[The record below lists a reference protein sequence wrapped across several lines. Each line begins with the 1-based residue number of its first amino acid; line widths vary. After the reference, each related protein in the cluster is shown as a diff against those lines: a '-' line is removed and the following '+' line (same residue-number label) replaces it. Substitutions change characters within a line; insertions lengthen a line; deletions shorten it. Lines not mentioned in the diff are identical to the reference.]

1 MLHYRR
7 YGFAL
12 QQNET
17 LALALAD
24 ILKIIDGAEIKPAP
38 LHFLFDAGPANAT
51 SARMLEKFPDLATFA
66 SRTPAQPGYAGA
78 SLISNLDGRWQGG
91 NPEASDR
98 EASRELLLAVVA
110 GIPEEFPLWIASI
123 LIGPLRWTEN
133 DAPPREATA
142 GPTSLN
148 KAAFSGL
155 SPSMTYLAPGI
166 ILQYLS
172 RFGLRLWITEQLPDP
187 APARAAAPVVQQL
200 LDRFSQPQTDS
211 ILSVPES
218 QEVGSASS
226 ASGEAAKI
234 HAGYKARMGEI
245 VAGLSLPF
253 KPPDPRDFAQVP
265 REPLG
270 KIRAVIAD
278 TFKAD
283 GWKRATERIPAGSH
297 KLWKETPGGR
307 RLELAFDTGSWSR
320 HVVCTLG
327 LLSERGAARI
337 PIPADPSL
345 RMQYM
350 TPNPEVFIGVLENMR
365 MVVAELERTW
375 AVEMEAAIGPLVK

>member
-12 QQNET
+12 RQSET
-17 LALALAD
+17 FALALAD
-24 ILKIIDGAEIKPAP
+24 ALKTIDRAGIRPEP
-38 LHFLFDAGPANAT
+38 LRFLFDAGPANAAST
-51 SARMLEKFPDLATFA
+51 RMLEKFPDLATFVC
-66 SRTPAQPGYAGA
+66 RTQSQLGHPGA

-91 NPEASDR
+91 NAEASDR
-98 EASRELLLAVVA
+98 EASRELLLGVVA
-110 GIPEEFPLWIASI
+110 GIPEAFPLWIATI
-123 LIGPLRWTEN
+123 LIGPLRWTES

-142 GPTSLN
+142 GPTSIN

-166 ILQYLS
+166 ILQHLS

-187 APARAAAPVVQQL
+187 APASAAAPVVQQL
-200 LDRFSQPQTDS
+200 LDRFGQPQTDS
-211 ILSVPES
+211 VLSVPEN
-218 QEVGSASS
+218 QEVSSTSS
-226 ASGEAAKI
+226 AAGEPAKI

-253 KPPDPRDFAQVP
+253 KPPDPRDFAQLP

-278 TFKAD
+278 TFKPD

-297 KLWKETPGGR
+297 KFWKETPGGR

-350 TPNPEVFIGVLENMR
+350 TPNPQVFIGVLENMR
-365 MVVAELERTW
+365 VVVGELERTW
-375 AVEMEAAIGPLVK
+375 ALEMEAAIGPLVK